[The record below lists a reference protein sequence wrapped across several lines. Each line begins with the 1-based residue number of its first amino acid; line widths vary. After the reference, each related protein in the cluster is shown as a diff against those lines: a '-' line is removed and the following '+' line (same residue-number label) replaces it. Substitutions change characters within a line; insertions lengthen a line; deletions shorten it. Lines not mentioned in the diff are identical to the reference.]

1 MDNFYFMKSFEIFK
15 YIFVLE
21 KLIVL
26 DKMLFRMEVKMLD

>member
-1 MDNFYFMKSFEIFK
+1 MDKFYFVKSFEIFK

-26 DKMLFRMEVKMLD
+26 DKMFRMEVKMLD